1 MLVIGRKIGEVI
13 VVECGG
19 RLIEVVVADIK
30 GSKVRIGITA
40 PRDVTIVRKEIA
52 EDEVPN

>member
-13 VVECGG
+13 VVNCGG

-40 PRDVTIVRKEIA
+40 PRDVVIVRKEIA
-52 EDEVPN
+52 SDEVRD